1 MSVNE
6 IFSCLQTSVMV
17 FHNFKNITHIPEHFN
32 GKHTDKDTGSRIQ
45 KKKAQVDFH
54 TGIVDFTSE
63 KVKVQSPSHVMLYI
77 HSKCIK
83 KCNLK
88 AYVH

>member
-1 MSVNE
+1 MANTQIKTQAVGY
-6 IFSCLQTSVMV
+6 
-17 FHNFKNITHIPEHFN
+17 K
-32 GKHTDKDTGSRIQ
+32 